1 MPPDREAALAVIA
14 ARVAVP
20 RETQDQLDALV
31 AAVARAQAEQN
42 LVSTS
47 TLDSIWIRHMLDS
60 AQLLFHVEQR
70 SGRWLDIGSGA
81 GFPGLVIAILSSFEV
96 TLAEPRRLRAAFL
109 TETVSALGLDDRVR
123 VEQAKAESL
132 KGRYELISAR
142 AVAPVAALL
151 SAAAHLAGPGTT
163 WLLPK
168 GRNAANELAAA
179 RQTWQG
185 SFAMVPSV
193 TDPEAAIIVAS
204 GVRSAAKGRG

>member
-1 MPPDREAALAVIA
+1 MPPDREAALAAIA
-14 ARVAVP
+14 ARFAVP
-20 RETQDQLDALV
+20 RETLDRLDALV
-31 AAVARAQAEQN
+31 AAVVRAQAEQN
-42 LVSTS
+42 LVSAS
-47 TLDSIWIRHMLDS
+47 TLDAIWTRHVLDS

-81 GFPGLVIAILSSFEV
+81 GFPGLVIAICAQFEV

-109 TETVSALGLDDRVR
+109 VETAAALGLGDRVR
-123 VEQAKAESL
+123 VEHAKVESL

-142 AVAPVAALL
+142 AVAPVTALFDAAR
-151 SAAAHLAGPGTT
+151 HLAGPGTT

-185 SFAMVPSV
+185 DFAMVPSV
-193 TDPEAAIIVAS
+193 TDPEAAIVVARR
-204 GVRSAAKGRG
+204 VRGAAKGRE